1 MKKKIILV
9 ILIVIIAIAVRF
21 IVSSAG
27 SFIKNHYGA
36 KMIPPKVTVDTV
48 KEDNVLQS
56 FEAPGRVVS
65 KYQVSIMARIS
76 GYLQKSFFKEGDYV
90 KAGDTLFLIEP
101 LEYQNASNVAGANIQ
116 NIKAQLEY
124 ANKQLARAEELVK
137 QDYIAKS
144 RYDELLANRDALQA
158 QLKAAQSNYNDTN
171 RNLSYTHVKAPVD
184 GRIGI
189 IDVTVGNYVTPS
201 SGSLTTINST
211 NPIYVTFPLTSEDY
225 ATLSSID
232 KNANEKRR
240 VELYFQNGTKYNIDG
255 VQDFLDNKVDQS
267 TGTVTMRATFQN
279 PDNKLLHGE
288 FVNVKLFANNEIKVP
303 VVPLVAVQENQE
315 GKYVYVIDEKGLPKL
330 TYIKVQGQ
338 DGDNWIVRSGL
349 KAGDKVI
356 TEGILKVIPGSPV
369 NIVSKEEMEKINGK
383 SKTNQKEKT
392 NSDKKSK
399 TKGK

>member
-1 MKKKIILV
+1 MKKKIT
-9 ILIVIIAIAVRF
+9 LIIIIVLLAIGIRF
-21 IVSSAG
+21 LVSSAG
-27 SFIKNHYGA
+27 AIIKKKYSG
-36 KMIPPKVTVDTV
+36 KIIPPKVSVETVN
-48 KEDNVLQS
+48 EDDVIQT

-90 KAGDTLFLIEP
+90 KAGETLFLIEP
-101 LEYQNASNVAGANIQ
+101 LEFQNASNVAGANIQ

-144 RYDELLANRDALQA
+144 RYDELLSNRDALKA
-158 QLKAAQSNYNDTN
+158 QLKAAESNYNDTN
-171 RNLSYTHVKAPVD
+171 RNLSYTTVKAPVD

-211 NPIYVTFPLTSEDY
+211 NPIYVTFPLSAEDY
-225 ATLSSID
+225 STLSSID
-232 KNANEKRR
+232 NNANEKRK
-240 VELYFQNGTKYNIDG
+240 VELYFQNGTKYEPDG

-279 PDNKLLHGE
+279 PGNKLLHGE
-288 FVNVKLFANNEIKVP
+288 FVNVKLFANNKVR
-303 VVPLVAVQENQE
+303 VPLVPIVAVQENQE

-338 DGDNWIVRSGL
+338 SGDNWIVREGL
-349 KAGDKVI
+349 KKGDKVI
-356 TEGILKVIPGSPV
+356 VEGILKVIPGSPV
-369 NIVSKEEMEKINGK
+369 NIVSKEEMDKINGK
-383 SKTNQKEKT
+383 STSVKKDNISPSKK
-392 NSDKKSK
+392 DKK
-399 TKGK
+399 

>member
-1 MKKKIILV
+1 MKKKIIII
-9 ILIVIIAIAVRF
+9 ILIVVLAIAVRF

-27 SFIKNHYGA
+27 SFIKTHYGA
-36 KMIPPKVTVDTV
+36 KLVPPKVTIETI
-48 KEDNVLQS
+48 KEDNVIQN

-101 LEYQNASNVAGANIQ
+101 LEYQNASSVAGADIQ

-144 RYDELLANRDALQA
+144 RYDEILANRDALKA
-158 QLKAAQSNYNDTN
+158 QLKAAQSKYNDSN
-171 RNLSYTHVKAPVD
+171 RNLSYTRVKAPVD

-211 NPIYVTFPLTSEDY
+211 NPIYVTFPLSSEDY

-232 KNANEKRR
+232 NNANEKRK
-240 VELYFQNGTKYNIDG
+240 VELYFQNGDKYDIDG
-255 VQDFLDNKVDQS
+255 IQDFLDNKVDQS

-279 PDNKLLHGE
+279 PENKLLHGE
-288 FVNVKLFANNEIKVP
+288 FVNVKLYANNKIKVP
-303 VVPLVAVQENQE
+303 VVPLIAVQENQE
-315 GKYVYVIDEKGLPKL
+315 GKYVYTLDEKGLPKL

-338 DGDNWIVRSGL
+338 SGNNWIVKSGL

-356 TEGILKVIPGSPV
+356 TEGILKVMPGSPV
-369 NIVSKEEMEKINGK
+369 NIVSKEEMKKITDSEKNK
-383 SKTNQKEKT
+383 SDNKNK
-392 NSDKKSK
+392 NSE

>member
-1 MKKKIILV
+1 MKKKIIII
-9 ILIVIIAIAVRF
+9 ILIVVLAIAVRF

-27 SFIKNHYGA
+27 SFIKTHYGA
-36 KMIPPKVTVDTV
+36 KLVPPKVTIETI
-48 KEDNVLQS
+48 KEDNVIQN

-101 LEYQNASNVAGANIQ
+101 LEYQNASSVAGADIQ

-144 RYDELLANRDALQA
+144 RYDEILANRDALKA
-158 QLKAAQSNYNDTN
+158 QLKAAQSKYNDSN
-171 RNLSYTHVKAPVD
+171 RNLSYTRVKAPVD

-211 NPIYVTFPLTSEDY
+211 NPIYVTFPLSSEDY

-232 KNANEKRR
+232 NNANEKRK
-240 VELYFQNGTKYNIDG
+240 VELYFQNGDKYDIDG
-255 VQDFLDNKVDQS
+255 IQDFLDNKVDQS

-279 PDNKLLHGE
+279 SENKLLHGE
-288 FVNVKLFANNEIKVP
+288 FVNVKLYANNKIKVP
-303 VVPLVAVQENQE
+303 VVPLIAVQENQE
-315 GKYVYVIDEKGLPKL
+315 GKYVYTLDEKGLPKL

-338 DGDNWIVRSGL
+338 SGNNWIVKSGL

-369 NIVSKEEMEKINGK
+369 NIVSKEEMKKITDSEKNK
-383 SKTNQKEKT
+383 SDNKNK
-392 NSDKKSK
+392 NSE